1 MSDIIKLLPDNVANQ
16 IAAGEVVQRPA
27 SAVKEL
33 LENAID
39 AGANKIQLI
48 LKDAGKALIQVIDNG
63 CGMSPADARMC
74 FERHATS
81 KVRNA
86 EDLFAIRTMG
96 FRGEAMA
103 SIAAIAQVEMKTRRH
118 EDELGTQIEI
128 EGSSFLSQEPVA
140 AAEGTSISVKNLF
153 FNTPARRNFLKSNPA
168 EMRHV
173 LDEFQRVSLAN
184 PQIAFSLHHDGAE
197 IYRLPSSSL
206 KQRIIH
212 LFGNNYNQRLIPVEE
227 ETTIIN
233 LKGFIGKPEFA
244 KKTRGEQFFFVNNRF
259 IKDGYLNH
267 AINKA
272 YQELLS
278 EENFPLYVL
287 FIDIDPSKIDVN
299 VHPTKTEIK
308 YLEEKSIYA
317 IIHSAVKRSLGK
329 FNISPTIDFDVETG
343 FSGMISPKAPE
354 DIVPPTISF
363 NPDFNPFKEDR
374 VSESP
379 AEQVKIDLPGQG
391 ERENF
396 TPLQK
401 QLMQVHN
408 RYIIS
413 QIKSGLMVIDQ
424 QAAHE
429 RILYERF
436 IVHLED
442 RKGASQQSLFPQ
454 TVTLSPN
461 DYELAKGL
469 LEDIKSL
476 GFEVREFGKNTLVI
490 EGIPVD
496 LGSSNLNETQL
507 FEHLIEGFKNS
518 QQELKLDKRDALARS
533 MARNSAIKGGAVL
546 SQEEMNTL
554 IEQLFA
560 CKTPNFIVKNLLIIN
575 ILFFAATYVF
585 QSKGIEL
592 AQYLGAFYF
601 DSVYFKV
608 WQPISY
614 MFMHGGFTHILFNMF
629 ALYMFGSILESR
641 WGAKR
646 FINFYLITGL
656 GALALQWAV
665 QAFEVYH
672 ITGTAI
678 NQSPGLLE
686 HLEKGQ
692 FNPAQFTEIQAATLH
707 GIYFSPMVGASGAIF
722 GLLVAFG
729 MLYPNTE
736 LYIMFIPVPVKAKY
750 IIPIYIVVELFLG
763 VASFQGDS
771 VAHYAHLGGALLGFI
786 LVKLWKDKNTF
797 YDYYD

>member
-1 MSDIIKLLPDNVANQ
+1 MSDIIQLLPDSVANQ
-16 IAAGEVVQRPA
+16 IAAGEVVQRPS

-33 LENAID
+33 MENAID

-63 CGMSPADARMC
+63 CGMTVADARMC

-81 KVRNA
+81 KVRKA

-103 SIAAIAQVEMKTRRH
+103 SIAAIAQIEMKTRRH
-118 EDELGTQIEI
+118 EDEIGTLIEI
-128 EGSSFLSQEPVA
+128 EGSSIVKQEPVA
-140 AAEGTSISVKNLF
+140 CPEGTSISVKNLF

-168 EMRHV
+168 EMRHI

-184 PQIAFSLHHDGAE
+184 PGIAFSLHHDGAE
-197 IYRLPSSSL
+197 IYRLPASAL

-212 LFGNNYNQRLIPVEE
+212 LFGNNYNERLIPVEE
-227 ETTIIN
+227 ETSIIN
-233 LKGFIGKPEFA
+233 LKGYIGKPQFA

-272 YQELLS
+272 YQDLLP

-287 FIDIDPSKIDVN
+287 FIDIDPAKIDVN

-308 YLEEKSIYA
+308 YLEEKSVYA

-329 FNISPTIDFDVETG
+329 FNISPTIDFDQETG
-343 FSGMISPKAPE
+343 FSGMITPKAPE

-363 NPDFNPFKEDR
+363 NPEFNPFKEDK
-374 VSESP
+374 VSERSMSSYSGSSFSGGGGYESRAASTKNWGSLYEIANHTP
-379 AEQVKIDLPGQG
+379 AEQVKIELPGVS
-391 ERENF
+391 EIEENYA
-396 TPLQK
+396 PLQK

-408 RYIIS
+408 RYIVS

-436 IVHLED
+436 LVHLED

-461 DYELAKGL
+461 DYELAKSL

-496 LGSSNLNETQL
+496 LGSSNINETQL

-518 QQELKLDKRDALARS
+518 QQELRLDKRDALARS
-533 MARNSAIKGGAVL
+533 MARNSAIKSGTSL
-546 SQEEMNTL
+546 SQEEMNML

-560 CKTPNFIVKNLLIIN
+560 CKMPNFSI
-575 ILFFAATYVF
+575 
-585 QSKGIEL
+585 
-592 AQYLGAFYF
+592 
-601 DSVYFKV
+601 
-608 WQPISY
+608 
-614 MFMHGGFTHILFNMF
+614 GGKPVIQT
-629 ALYMFGSILESR
+629 
-641 WGAKR
+641 
-646 FINFYLITGL
+646 ITL
-656 GALALQWAV
+656 TDLDKK
-665 QAFEVYH
+665 FE
-672 ITGTAI
+672 
-678 NQSPGLLE
+678 
-686 HLEKGQ
+686 K
-692 FNPAQFTEIQAATLH
+692 
-707 GIYFSPMVGASGAIF
+707 
-722 GLLVAFG
+722 
-729 MLYPNTE
+729 
-736 LYIMFIPVPVKAKY
+736 
-750 IIPIYIVVELFLG
+750 
-763 VASFQGDS
+763 
-771 VAHYAHLGGALLGFI
+771 
-786 LVKLWKDKNTF
+786 
-797 YDYYD
+797 